1 MRPSAAFFFLRGKE
15 WPAADLD
22 MDLRM
27 LDVSVPEI
35 ASVVYAELRSRPEL
49 EKAPFPPLDE
59 VCVCVCVCLC
69 VCARARQ
76 FGGGVVVV
84 KASYTSTLSSYTL
97 VA

>member
-59 VCVCVCVCLC
+59 VCVCVC
-69 VCARARQ
+69 ARAR
-76 FGGGVVVV
+76 GR
-84 KASYTSTLSSYTL
+84 ARALLLLRPHTL
-97 VA
+97 VP

>member
-1 MRPSAAFFFLRGKE
+1 
-15 WPAADLD
+15 

-59 VCVCVCVCLC
+59 VCVCVCVC
-69 VCARARQ
+69 ARAR
-76 FGGGVVVV
+76 VVVV
-84 KASYTSTLSSYTL
+84 KASYTSTLRPHTL